1 MSPFTFPH
9 PTYKK
14 PHTSNPSDPVNTFLE
29 ALWVRDTDHA
39 TLIRRL
45 QETLRQTNAP
55 YESWER
61 EKRAE
66 LFRVGSSAP
75 ETDRRMGELYE
86 DKLKKNLKVVVEETR
101 ALIKELET
109 FAEGAETVLNDM

>member
-14 PHTSNPSDPVNTFLE
+14 PHTSSPSDPVNLFLGL
-29 ALWVRDTDHA
+29 LWERDTDHA
-39 TLIRRL
+39 TLIVRL

-55 YESWER
+55 YESWES

-66 LFRVGSSAP
+66 LFRVNSGAQ
-75 ETDRRMGELYE
+75 EIDRRMGELYE
-86 DKLKKNLKVVVEETR
+86 EKLKKNLKVAVEETR

-109 FAEGAETVLNDM
+109 FAEGAEMVLKDM